1 MKRTM
6 QHLIEDIERETVYTR
21 NLIGKNRLDPDVM
34 DAISRVPRQ
43 RFVSEDLSDMAFD
56 NGPLPIGY
64 AQTISQPYIVA
75 LMTDLLA
82 PRVDDS
88 VLEIGTGCGYQTAI
102 LSLLC
107 KQVYS
112 VERIPQLSEQA
123 QARFSDMQYHNIQC
137 RIGNG
142 CRGWPEYA
150 PYDGILVTAAAES
163 IPQPLIDQ
171 LDPGGT
177 LVIPVG
183 KQGYHQ
189 QLLKLIK
196 DEQGKLHNESVL
208 GVSFVPLVDDDI
220 RTH

>member
-1 MKRTM
+1 MKKTM
-6 QHLIEDIERETVYTR
+6 QHLIQDIERETVYTR
-21 NLIGKNRLDPDVM
+21 NLIGKDRLDSNVM
-34 DAISRVPRQ
+34 EAVSRVPRQ
-43 RFVSEDLSDMAFD
+43 QFVSEDLSDQAFD

-82 PRVDDS
+82 PRIDHR

-123 QARFSDMQYHNIQC
+123 QARFRKMEYHNIQC

-142 CRGWPEYA
+142 YQGWPEYA
-150 PYDGILVTAAAES
+150 PYDGIIVTAAAET
-163 IPQPLIDQ
+163 IPQQLIDQ
-171 LDPGGT
+171 LLPGGK

-189 QLLKLIK
+189 ELFRLIK
-196 DEQGKLHNESVL
+196 DEQGELHNESVL
-208 GVSFVPLVDDDI
+208 GVSFVPLVNDEI
-220 RTH
+220 QIH